1 MNKLFFKKQATA
13 LLLGLGLCIIPVSS
27 HAVVAAQNTDDC
39 SKEILLSYFPA
50 PYVIETLKKFNV
62 PQNKWDSIVTA
73 LSITDKTIISD
84 VENKANKIR
93 PNMMK
98 DPQQRQAVVKLFR
111 ETLLKAFG
119 EAMKSNGI
127 TDEKNFQAMLDDI
140 QQQKAKA
147 FARCM
152 EKHKN
157 DKPASTPQNR
167 QN

>member
-27 HAVVAAQNTDDC
+27 HAVVAQNTDDC

-50 PYVIETLKKFNV
+50 PYVKETLKKFNI

-119 EAMKSNGI
+119 DAMKSNGI

-157 DKPASTPQNR
+157 DKPASTPQNM